1 MHVTPF
7 LALVIAGYALFMGV
21 LGVVS
26 LITNL
31 RGTKS

>member
-1 MHVTPF
+1 
-7 LALVIAGYALFMGV
+7 VIAGYALFMGV